1 MLRLHCSVSDLDERW
16 SVIASDVFSN
26 RILVFCSQCMQLL
39 GLGLVCSSYQW
50 IGDTMRES
58 LSRPT

>member
-1 MLRLHCSVSDLDERW
+1 MLRLHCSVGELDECW
-16 SVIASDVFSN
+16 TVISSDVFSN
-26 RILVFCSQCMQLL
+26 SVLVFCSQCLQIL

-50 IGDTMRES
+50 IGGTMWES